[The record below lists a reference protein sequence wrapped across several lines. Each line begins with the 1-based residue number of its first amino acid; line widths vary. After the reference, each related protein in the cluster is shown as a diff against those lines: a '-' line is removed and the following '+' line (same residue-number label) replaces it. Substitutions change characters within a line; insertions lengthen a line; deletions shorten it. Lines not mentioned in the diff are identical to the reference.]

1 MANTILITANWHTGA
16 LSQQTI
22 SRQYDNNRYVVQFV
36 GYPEASD
43 GNELDYY
50 LLVWMSS
57 APGET
62 PDEIAPIQLAS
73 DQWYISNVFTQ
84 QTQQIKFQMCA
95 LNTDGTFE
103 AHSPIFTG
111 FVHNSLEHDGTT
123 QDIDVSTL
131 FDAYRE
137 YLNELIIRAGAVV
150 IDPTLTQPGQAA
162 DAKVVGDA
170 ISGLENGEYVL
181 ISGTLLTGFYPLQ
194 SGTIGTSPRAR
205 MVVFPIKEDK
215 TYYVTWL
222 EGTNMYRTAFGDTA
236 AEEIVLGTPIYDYV
250 DNRETSHERYPRKNT
265 NHKYLYV
272 YIGSGDEAAAL
283 TAHSVKVSTAIP
295 FLDSYMAADGDSW

>member
-1 MANTILITANWHTGA
+1 MAVINKVRFGGND
-16 LSQQTI
+16 
-22 SRQYDNNRYVVQFV
+22 YDIESIV
-36 GYPEASD
+36 
-43 GNELDYY
+43 
-50 LLVWMSS
+50 
-57 APGET
+57 
-62 PDEIAPIQLAS
+62 
-73 DQWYISNVFTQ
+73 
-84 QTQQIKFQMCA
+84 
-95 LNTDGTFE
+95 
-103 AHSPIFTG
+103 
-111 FVHNSLEHDGTT
+111 
-123 QDIDVSTL
+123 
-131 FDAYRE
+131 DA
-137 YLNELIIRAGAVV
+137 
-150 IDPTLTQPGQAA
+150 TLTEQGKPA

-170 ISGLENGEYVL
+170 IEEARCDLYSAQASISELENGEYVL
-181 ISGTLLTGFYPLQ
+181 SSGTLLTGFYPLQ

-283 TAHSVKVSTAIP
+283 TAHSAKVSTAIP
-295 FLDSYMAADGDSW
+295 SFNNCLANDGDLW